1 MEIQIE
7 FGGFYGYHDEYIES
21 RIEQFN
27 DGVIYENDCYDID
40 NIDWQKTFKN
50 YAENWLW
57 RFNTMSGLGLGFAGL
72 DSPKYYNYRTDRIVA
87 VSYTHLTLPT
97 TSRV

>member
-7 FGGFYGYHDEYIES
+7 FGGFYGYHDEYIDC

-40 NIDWQKTFKN
+40 NIDWQKTFKD
-50 YAENWLW
+50 YAENWLH
-57 RFNTMSGLGLGFAGL
+57 RFNMFCHLSLKFVGI
-72 DSPKYYNYRTDRIVA
+72 DRIL
-87 VSYTHLTLPT
+87 HGL
-97 TSRV
+97 